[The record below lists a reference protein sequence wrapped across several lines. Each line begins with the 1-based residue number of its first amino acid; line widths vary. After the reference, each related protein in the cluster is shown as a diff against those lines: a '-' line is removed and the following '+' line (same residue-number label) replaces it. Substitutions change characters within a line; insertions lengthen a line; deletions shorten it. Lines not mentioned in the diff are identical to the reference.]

1 MKLLYLI
8 PARGGSKGI
17 PRKNIKELSGKPLI
31 TYSIDVARQLTDD
44 CNICISTDDEEIMQ
58 VVTSYGLTVPFKRPD
73 FLATDS
79 VGTYEVILHAI
90 GFYENLGV
98 NYDAVVL
105 LQPTSPLRTA
115 QQVMEAIGLYDKSVD
130 AVVSVCESPQNPYYN
145 LFEENGDGYLHV
157 SKGNGT
163 FRRRQDTPSVWMFN
177 GAIYVFNVESLRKG
191 YFDSFKKIRK
201 YVMPLDMSI
210 DLDTLT
216 DWMYLEAVMNKRK

>member
-1 MKLLYLI
+1 MRLLYLI

-17 PRKNIKELSGKPLI
+17 LHKNIKQLSGKPLI
-31 TYSIDVARQLTDD
+31 AYSIDVARQLTDD
-44 CNICISTDDEEIMQ
+44 SNICVSTDDDEIIR
-58 VVTSYGLTVPFKRPD
+58 VVTSYGLAVPFKRPD

-79 VGTYEVILHAI
+79 AGTYEVILHAI
-90 GFYENLGV
+90 DFYENLGRS
-98 NYDAVVL
+98 YDAIVL

-115 QQVMEAIGLYDKSVD
+115 RQVTEAIELYDKSVD

-145 LFEENGDGYLHV
+145 LFEENRDGYLRI
-157 SKGNGT
+157 SKGNGA
-163 FRRRQDTPSVWMFN
+163 FRRRQDTPPVWMFN

-201 YVMPLDMSI
+201 YVMPLDMSV

>member
-31 TYSIDVARQLTDD
+31 AYSIDVARQLTDD
-44 CNICISTDDEEIMQ
+44 CNICISTDDDEIMQ

-90 GFYENLGV
+90 DFYENLGV

-115 QQVMEAIGLYDKSVD
+115 QQ
-130 AVVSVCESPQNPYYN
+130 
-145 LFEENGDGYLHV
+145 
-157 SKGNGT
+157 
-163 FRRRQDTPSVWMFN
+163 
-177 GAIYVFNVESLRKG
+177 
-191 YFDSFKKIRK
+191 
-201 YVMPLDMSI
+201 
-210 DLDTLT
+210 
-216 DWMYLEAVMNKRK
+216 